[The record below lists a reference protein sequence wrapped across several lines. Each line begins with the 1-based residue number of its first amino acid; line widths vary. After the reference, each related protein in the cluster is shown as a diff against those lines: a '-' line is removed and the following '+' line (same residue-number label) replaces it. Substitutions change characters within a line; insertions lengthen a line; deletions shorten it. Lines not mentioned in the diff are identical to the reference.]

1 MYLCPCPGVCTGRAL
16 FFYNG
21 MITDY
26 ITWTASP
33 ALYDGFIQIR
43 WYGLFFAIGF
53 IVGYSMMDRMFR
65 HEQLNVKW
73 LDSLFVYV
81 VVAMV
86 IGARLGHCL
95 FYEWDVYSQHPIE
108 ILKIWKGGLASHGG
122 AIGILIAIWIYSR
135 RVTHRSMLF
144 TLDRLVVPVAL
155 VAAFIRT
162 GNLMNHEI
170 YGHETSLPWGFRFV
184 ENLPQWMA
192 GAEPIFTAPSH
203 PTQIYEALCYLLLFG
218 LLLYLYW
225 RRNAEEREGLI
236 FGTFLIG
243 TFLSRFLI
251 EFIKNDQVAFEASM
265 TLNMGQWLSIP
276 FVIAGV
282 WLVVRA
288 MQRPRVPIKYAP
300 AKAKAKR

>member
-1 MYLCPCPGVCTGRAL
+1 
-16 FFYNG
+16 
-21 MITDY
+21 
-26 ITWTASP
+26 
-33 ALYDGFIQIR
+33 
-43 WYGLFFAIGF
+43 
-53 IVGYSMMDRMFR
+53 
-65 HEQLNVKW
+65 
-73 LDSLFVYV
+73 
-81 VVAMV
+81 MV

-95 FYEWDVYSQHPIE
+95 FYEWDLYSQHPIE

-170 YGHETSLPWGFRFV
+170 YGHETSLPWGFRFI
-184 ENLPQWMA
+184 ENLPEWMA
-192 GAEPIFTAPSH
+192 GAPPVFSAPSH

-218 LLLYLYW
+218 LLLYMYW

-265 TLNMGQWLSIP
+265 SLNMGQWLSIP
-276 FVIAGV
+276 FVIGGV

-288 MQRPRVPIKYAP
+288 MQRPRLPIKYAP
-300 AKAKAKR
+300 AKAKGKGKR

>member
-1 MYLCPCPGVCTGRAL
+1 
-16 FFYNG
+16 
-21 MITDY
+21 MITDF
-26 ITWTASP
+26 ITWTANP
-33 ALYDGFIQIR
+33 ALFDGVIQLR

-53 IVGYSMMDRMFR
+53 IVGYSLMDRMYR

-73 LDSLFVYV
+73 LDSLFIYV

-95 FYEWDVYSQHPIE
+95 FYEWDLYSQHPIE

-170 YGHETSLPWGFRFV
+170 YGHETSLPWGFRFI
-184 ENLPQWMA
+184 ENLPEWMA
-192 GAEPIFTAPSH
+192 GAPPVFSTPSH

-218 LLLYLYW
+218 LLLYMYW

-265 TLNMGQWLSIP
+265 SLNMGQWLSIP
-276 FVIAGV
+276 FVIGGV

-288 MQRPRVPIKYAP
+288 MQRPRLPIKYAP
-300 AKAKAKR
+300 AKAKGKGKR

>member
-1 MYLCPCPGVCTGRAL
+1 
-16 FFYNG
+16 
-21 MITDY
+21 MITDF
-26 ITWTASP
+26 ITWTANP
-33 ALYDGFIQIR
+33 ALFDGVIQVR

-53 IVGYSMMDRMFR
+53 IVGYSLMDRMYR

-73 LDSLFVYV
+73 LDSLFIYV

-95 FYEWDVYSQHPIE
+95 FYEWDLYSQHPIE

-170 YGHETSLPWGFRFV
+170 YGHETSLPWGFRFI
-184 ENLPQWMA
+184 ENLPEWMA
-192 GAEPIFTAPSH
+192 GAPPVFSAPSH

-218 LLLYLYW
+218 LLLYMYW

-265 TLNMGQWLSIP
+265 SLNMGQWLSIP
-276 FVIAGV
+276 FVIGGV

-288 MQRPRVPIKYAP
+288 MQRPRLPIKYAP
-300 AKAKAKR
+300 AKAKGKGKR

>member
-1 MYLCPCPGVCTGRAL
+1 
-16 FFYNG
+16 
-21 MITDY
+21 MITDF
-26 ITWTASP
+26 ITWTANP
-33 ALYDGFIQIR
+33 ALFDGVIEVR

-53 IVGYSMMDRMFR
+53 IVGYSLMDRMYR

-73 LDSLFVYV
+73 LDSLFIYV

-86 IGARLGHCL
+86 VGARLGHCL
-95 FYEWDVYSQHPIE
+95 FYEWDLYSQHPIE

-170 YGHETSLPWGFRFV
+170 YGHETSLPWGFRFI
-184 ENLPQWMA
+184 ENLPEWMA
-192 GAEPIFTAPSH
+192 GAPPVFSTPSH

-218 LLLYLYW
+218 LLLYMYW

-265 TLNMGQWLSIP
+265 SLNMGQWLSIP
-276 FVIAGV
+276 FVIGGV

-300 AKAKAKR
+300 AKAKGKGKR

>member
-1 MYLCPCPGVCTGRAL
+1 
-16 FFYNG
+16 

-26 ITWTASP
+26 ITWTANP

-43 WYGLFFAIGF
+43 WYGLFFAVGF
-53 IVGYSMMDRMFR
+53 IAGYSMMDRMYR
-65 HEQLNVKW
+65 HERLDVKW

-86 IGARLGHCL
+86 VGARLGHCL
-95 FYEWDVYSQHPIE
+95 FYEWDLYSQHPVE

-135 RVTHRSMLF
+135 RVTRRSMLF

-155 VAAFIRT
+155 VAALIRT

-170 YGHETSLPWGFRFV
+170 YGHETSLPWGFRFI
-184 ENLPQWMA
+184 ENLPEWMA
-192 GAEPIFTAPSH
+192 GAPPIFSPPSH

-218 LLLYLYW
+218 LLLYMYW

-276 FVIAGV
+276 FIVGGV

-288 MQRPRVPIKYAP
+288 MMRPRVPIKYAP
-300 AKAKAKR
+300 VKAKSKR